1 LTPLLLLKMRL
12 PVITGAGADA
22 AAEFAEIRL
31 GHDPEEDNYTLP
43 DIARCCRA
51 LLETRWLAA

>member
-1 LTPLLLLKMRL
+1 MRL
-12 PVITGAGADA
+12 PVIMGADANA

-43 DIARCCRA
+43 EIARCCRA
-51 LLETRWLAA
+51 LLETR